1 MLSLIE
7 YIKNEFGLL
16 AIDLNDVKLYYSKLK
31 NKFKDCIGLSIYVD
45 NKSINRYIIS
55 FNAEINKQTIN
66 VNRNVKININAY
78 SIDNVFI
85 DFKAFDVNSMK
96 IIDIKPIKKDELT
109 VEELYKFF
117 NYKANVFDDTKL
129 FQEYYGLMDDTKN
142 NPYFIED
149 DKLKVKIGHLHEE
162 LNEIEK
168 AVENKDLSEF
178 ADAII
183 DLIYV
188 AAGLG
193 ALCKLPM
200 HELWNDVQNSNMVGK
215 ERVKSLDT
223 ATKRKTT
230 FDVRKT
236 KDWIGPRGKE
246 IINYVSHE

>member
-1 MLSLIE
+1 MLSLVE
-7 YIKNEFGLL
+7 YIKNEFGLS
-16 AIDLNDVKLYYSKLK
+16 AIDLNDIKLYYNKLK
-31 NKFKDCIGLSIYVD
+31 NKFKDYIGLSIYVD
-45 NKSINRYIIS
+45 NKSINRYIIN
-55 FNAEINKQTIN
+55 FNEEINKQTISIN
-66 VNRNVKININAY
+66 HNVKININAY

-109 VEELYKFF
+109 TEELYKFF

-162 LNEIEK
+162 LGEIEK